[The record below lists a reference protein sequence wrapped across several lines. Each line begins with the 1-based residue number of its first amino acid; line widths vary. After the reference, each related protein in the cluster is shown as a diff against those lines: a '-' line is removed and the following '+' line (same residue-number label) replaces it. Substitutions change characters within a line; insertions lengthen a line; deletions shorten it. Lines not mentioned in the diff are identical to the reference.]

1 MPRLSGDANSCD
13 VADFADLEERIQWL
27 SAQAALRSDPAMLSE
42 MEATLSEGY
51 VRALMA
57 EGRMKQLDQR
67 LQKLMEGRE
76 RADAEQIRSVA
87 CERRQI
93 ALRVERLRA
102 RLAVMRDGFVALQV
116 AR

>member
-1 MPRLSGDANSCD
+1 MG
-13 VADFADLEERIQWL
+13 DFADLEARIEWL
-27 SAQAALRSDPAMLSE
+27 SAQAASRPDHAVLSE

-76 RADAEQIRSVA
+76 PADTEQIRSVA
-87 CERRQI
+87 RERRQI
-93 ALRVERLRA
+93 ARSIERLRA
-102 RLAVMRDGFVALQV
+102 RLAVLRDGFVALRV